1 LGLVFAAVAVSAE
14 QSGGDDASGGGEE
27 HAPAPK
33 KRSKRSKPAAVKPE
47 ASDAAVPLDALSK
60 LPVEPLA
67 MDAAALRDD
76 DRQFDQFPKQLSG
89 EENVEAL
96 TGSLKKAALLLQKM
110 KRDVEG
116 EKVWTKNVY
125 DIIQNYQ
132 YKYLKTVQ
140 DVKTREEKIKKMERL
155 VNALKQSTL
164 HSAVEKELNN
174 ASKALAELVN
184 RAGAD
189 AATGAVYSKVTARMA
204 KLKHALKTM
213 PRPRELYSD
222 TTSKM
227 QSILSSDLPPTTGD
241 AVAQL
246 NAGKKAR
253 KSTPKRKAAPKT
265 AEEDE

>member
-1 LGLVFAAVAVSAE
+1 
-14 QSGGDDASGGGEE
+14 
-27 HAPAPK
+27 
-33 KRSKRSKPAAVKPE
+33 
-47 ASDAAVPLDALSK
+47 
-60 LPVEPLA
+60 

-89 EENVEAL
+89 EQNVEAL
-96 TGSLKKAALLLQKM
+96 TGSLKRAALLLQKM

-140 DVKTREEKIKKMERL
+140 DVKTREAKINKMERL

-164 HSAVEKELNN
+164 HSAVEKELND

-184 RAGAD
+184 RAGGD
-189 AATGAVYSKVTARMA
+189 AATGSVYSKVTARMA

-227 QSILSSDLPPTTGD
+227 QNILRTDLPLTTGD
-241 AVAQL
+241 AIAHL
-246 NAGKKAR
+246 NAGTAAAKPKKAR
-253 KSTPKRKAAPKT
+253 KSAPKAKAPKAKAPKAPKAKAPKAKAPKAKAAPKK
-265 AEEDE
+265 AEEEDDE